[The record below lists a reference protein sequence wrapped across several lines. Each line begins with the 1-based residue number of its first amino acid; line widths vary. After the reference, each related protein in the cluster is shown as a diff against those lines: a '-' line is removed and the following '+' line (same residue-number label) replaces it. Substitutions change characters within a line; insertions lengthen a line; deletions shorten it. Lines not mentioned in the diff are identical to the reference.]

1 MHDYNPEKMK
11 LLLVED
17 QASMRKIEIKI
28 LKEIGFTRIVE
39 AEDGNVAI
47 DLLQDTDDIDLIIS
61 DWNMPNKGGDELLV
75 WVRAYKKYKHIPFI
89 MATAQ
94 ADREQLQKAR
104 KDGVSGFISKP
115 FTAEELKKT
124 IDDVLGAA
132 REEDESVSHGP
143 IMGRS
148 GKVKLRV
155 AHIQITD
162 HLILGVLKDKIAKG
176 EMSPKYFEL
185 ETRCMASW
193 NPVEQALDKGMV
205 DAAFILAPIAQDLFV
220 HGVPIRLTLLAH
232 KNGSAF
238 VRNRKG
244 GYAEPCADFFKGK
257 SFLIPHK
264 LSVHHMLAHMF
275 FEKKGLNA
283 SLEKGNDIHVNFEVV
298 APVNMPEFL
307 RASQSVGGFMVAEP
321 IASKSIAAGICDM
334 QFLSGELWENHPCCV
349 VAVRDDF
356 AGLHTDAVYE
366 FTQLLVDAGKY
377 ISDNIEDAARIGVGF
392 LDPEG
397 MLGLTAPVLSNVLS
411 ASNGI
416 TTKDL
421 FPKIQDFDRM
431 QRYMHDVMG
440 IGSLVDIEKFIDLR
454 YAQVACQDMHV
465 CAGNF
470 CNRKAELDALLV
482 PVAASSGF
490 KLIVEDGYVKIYR
503 NSI

>member
-1 MHDYNPEKMK
+1 MPDYDPEKMK
-11 LLLVED
+11 ILLVED

-28 LKEIGFTRIVE
+28 LNELGFTHIIE

-47 DLLQDTDDIDLIIS
+47 DLLQDMDDIDLIVS

-104 KDGVSGFISKP
+104 KNGVSGFVPKP
-115 FTAEELKKT
+115 FTTEELKKI
-124 IDDVLGAA
+124 IDEVLGVAPMEKKA
-132 REEDESVSHGP
+132 FSEGP
-143 IMGRS
+143 VIGSS
-148 GKVKLRV
+148 GKVQLRV

-162 HLILGVLKDKIAKG
+162 HLILGVLKDKIEKG

-185 ETRCMASW
+185 ETLCMAGW
-193 NPVEQALDKGMV
+193 NPVEQALDKGIV
-205 DAAFILAPIAQDLFV
+205 DAAFILAPIAQDLFA
-220 HGVPIRLTLLAH
+220 HGVPIKLTLLAH

-238 VRNRKG
+238 ARNSNG
-244 GYAEPCADFFKGK
+244 GYAKPYADFFKGK

-275 FEKKGLNA
+275 FEKNGLKA
-283 SLEKGNDIHVNFEVV
+283 SLEKGDDVHVNFEVV

-307 RASQSVGGFMVAEP
+307 GASQNVGGFMVAEP
-321 IASKSIAAGICDM
+321 IASKSIAAGICKM

-356 AGLHTDAVYE
+356 AGPHTDAVYE
-366 FTQLLVDAGKY
+366 FTQLLVEAGKH
-377 ISDNIEDAARIGVGF
+377 ISDNITDSARIGVRF
-392 LDPEG
+392 LDPEAT
-397 MLGLTAPVLSNVLS
+397 LGLSAPVLSNVLS
-411 ASNGI
+411 TSNGI
-416 TTKDL
+416 MTNDL
-421 FPKIQDFDRM
+421 FPVLQDFDNM
-431 QRYMHDVMG
+431 QKYMHDVMG
-440 IGSLVDIEKFIDLR
+440 VGSLVDIEKFIDSR
-454 YAQVACQDMHV
+454 YAETACRDMPVSVSKFHNQKADIDARLV
-465 CAGNF
+465 C
-470 CNRKAELDALLV
+470 KAIPSA
-482 PVAASSGF
+482 F